1 MSLPLLQRGRPAC
14 FASLPCL
21 LPLRPRIAR
30 RGLCGL
36 RASISDE
43 VNSSLKEAMKAKDTG
58 RLRALRG
65 IRAAF
70 LTAMKEDGSDAIADE
85 RAVAEL
91 RRLAKMRRESI
102 EMFEKGGR
110 ADLQEQE
117 EEELAVIAHW
127 LPVLAGEAKTREWA
141 EAAVEK
147 TGAKG
152 KKDFGKVMGMVM
164 KAHKAEIDGAVLKR
178 VVTELLQ

>member
-1 MSLPLLQRGRPAC
+1 MPLPLLPRGPPAC
-14 FASLPCL
+14 FASLPGM
-21 LPLRPRIAR
+21 LPLRSAPAR
-30 RGLCGL
+30 RGLCSL

-43 VNSSLKEAMKAKDTG
+43 VNASLKSAMLAKDAG

-70 LTAMKEDGSDAIADE
+70 LTAMKEDGADAVADE

-102 EMFEKGGR
+102 DMFRQGGR
-110 ADLQEQE
+110 DDLREQE
-117 EEELAVIAHW
+117 EEELAVIEKW
-127 LPVLAGEAKTREWA
+127 LPVLADEAKTREWA
-141 EAAVEK
+141 EMAVEQ

-152 KKDFGKVMGMVM
+152 KKDFGKVMGKVM
-164 KAHKAEIDGAVLKR
+164 KEHKAEIDGALLKR
-178 VVTELLQ
+178 VVTELL